1 MDNKLLLKYGMRG
14 KKEDIFHS
22 STFGKA
28 QNTSGMGTASSMSF
42 SQRMKIDNN
51 RSMVRGYRDSKIMS
65 EAKERGPKA
74 EQYSA
79 SRDKFLNGSQKAGA
93 GDGGSSRFGGNQSGG
108 VGSFRPSS
116 QPIRSSNNQ
125 FGRPGQ

>member
-28 QNTSGMGTASSMSF
+28 QNANGMGTASSMSF
-42 SQRMKIDNN
+42 SQRMKINSN
-51 RSMVRGYRDSKIMS
+51 RSMVRGYGDSKIINES
-65 EAKERGPKA
+65 RERGPKA
-74 EQYSA
+74 GQYSA
-79 SRDKFLNGSQKAGA
+79 SQDKFLNGSRRVGPV
-93 GDGGSSRFGGNQSGG
+93 DERSSRFGVNQSGRVGG
-108 VGSFRPSS
+108 VQPGSQSGRPS
-116 QPIRSSNNQ
+116 NNP